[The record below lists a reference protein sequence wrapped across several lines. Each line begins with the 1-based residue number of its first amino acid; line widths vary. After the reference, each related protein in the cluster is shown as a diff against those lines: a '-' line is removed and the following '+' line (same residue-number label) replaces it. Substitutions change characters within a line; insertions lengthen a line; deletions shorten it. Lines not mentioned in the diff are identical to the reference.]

1 VARRALLLAG
11 LVLIAANLRAAL
23 TAVGPLTGQIRA
35 DTGISGGVAGLVTT
49 LPLLAFG
56 VTSPVIP
63 RLARR
68 LGVDRALLLSLL
80 LLTVA
85 ILVRSAGPVAA
96 LLAGTTLLGLAIAIA
111 NVLMPSLVKRDFP
124 ERAGLVTG
132 LYSSIMG
139 GLAALAVGL
148 AVPLAD
154 RTGLGWR
161 GSLACWSLLALLG
174 AAVWLPQARR
184 AEPPGPPGPG
194 DPPARGDGT
203 VAARRPVWRYPLAWQ
218 VTLFMGLQSLAFYV
232 TVSWLPEILHERGGL
247 DPAGAGW
254 ALSAVQLIGVVAS
267 LVVPVLAVR
276 RAGQRLP
283 AVAAASLYLA
293 GAAGLLAGVGPLALW
308 CGLIGLGQ
316 GASFGLALTLFALRA
331 PDARRAADLSGM
343 AQSVGYLLAAGG
355 PALFGLLHDR
365 TGGWTAPLAGLVA
378 VSLALILAGLGAG
391 RPALVAGDPGGGL
404 AARGGRVLRHG
415 HGRHP

>member
-23 TAVGPLTGQIRA
+23 TAVGPLAGQIRA

-56 VTSPVIP
+56 VASPVVP

-68 LGVDRALLLSLL
+68 LGVDRALLASLL
-80 LLTVA
+80 LLA
-85 ILVRSAGPVAA
+85 AGILVRSAGPVAA
-96 LLAGTTLLGLAIAIA
+96 LLVATTLLGLAIAIA

-139 GLAALAVGL
+139 GLAALAIGL

-161 GSLACWSLLALLG
+161 GSLASWSLLALLG

-184 AEPPGPPGPG
+184 AEPA
-194 DPPARGDGT
+194 DPPAPGDGT
-203 VAARRPVWRYPLAWQ
+203 AADPRPLWRYPLAWQ

-254 ALSAVQLIGVVAS
+254 ALAAVQLIGVVAS
-267 LVVPVLAVR
+267 LLVPMLAVR

-283 AVAAASLYLA
+283 AVVAASLYLG

-308 CGLIGLGQ
+308 CGLLGLGQ

-365 TGGWTAPLAGLVA
+365 TGGWTAPLAALVA
-378 VSLALILAGLGAG
+378 VSLALIPAGLGAG
-391 RPALVAGDPGGGL
+391 RPAMVAGDPGGGL
-404 AARGGRVLRHG
+404 VARGGRVLRHG

>member
-1 VARRALLLAG
+1 M
-11 LVLIAANLRAAL
+11 LIAANLRASL

-56 VTSPVIP
+56 VASPVVP

-68 LGVDRALLLSLL
+68 VGADRALLASLL
-80 LLTVA
+80 LLAVG

-96 LLAGTTLLGLAIAIA
+96 LLVGTTLLGLAIAIA

-154 RTGLGWR
+154 RAGLGWR
-161 GSLACWSLLALLG
+161 GSLASWSLLALLG

-184 AEPPGPPGPG
+184 AEPADPPVPD

-203 VAARRPVWRYPLAWQ
+203 AAAGRPLWRYPLAWQ

-276 RAGQRLP
+276 RASQRLP
-283 AVAAASLYLA
+283 AVAAASLYLG

-308 CGLIGLGQ
+308 CGLLGLGQ
-316 GASFGLALTLFALRA
+316 GASFGLALTLFALRS

-365 TGGWTAPLAGLVA
+365 TGGWTAPLAALVA

-391 RPALVAGDPGGGL
+391 RPALLAGDPGEGL
-404 AARGGRVLRHG
+404 VARGGRVLRHG
-415 HGRHP
+415 HERHP

>member
-11 LVLIAANLRAAL
+11 LVLIAANLRASL

-35 DTGISGGVAGLVTT
+35 GTGISGGVAGLITT

-56 VTSPVIP
+56 VASPVVP

-68 LGVDRALLLSLL
+68 LGVDRALLASLL
-80 LLTVA
+80 LLAAA
-85 ILVRSAGPVAA
+85 ILVRSAGPVPA
-96 LLAGTTLLGLAIAIA
+96 LLVGTTLLGLAIAIA

-161 GSLACWSLLALLG
+161 GSLASWSLLALLG
-174 AAVWLPQARR
+174 VAVWLPQVRR
-184 AEPPGPPGPG
+184 AEPPDSPAPG
-194 DPPARGDGT
+194 DPPAPGDGT
-203 VAARRPVWRYPLAWQ
+203 AATRPLWRYPLAWQ

-247 DPAGAGW
+247 DPAEAGW

-308 CGLIGLGQ
+308 CGLLGLGQ
-316 GASFGLALTLFALRA
+316 GAAFGLALTLFALRA

-355 PALFGLLHDR
+355 PVLFGLLHDR
-365 TGGWTAPLAGLVA
+365 TGGWTAPLAVLVA
-378 VSLALILAGLGAG
+378 VSLALIPAGLGAG
-391 RPALVAGDPGGGL
+391 RPALVAGDPSGGL
-404 AARGGRVLRHG
+404 VGSGGRVLRHG